1 MCLKGEVNLL
11 FNEEMEGSD
20 LIVFREI
27 NIKVVGMTYWIF
39 VLA

>member
-11 FNEEMEGSD
+11 FNEEMEGSV